1 MNFSVVQLLMALMMS
16 LSVGMSSAFAV
27 HLKKD
32 GTPDMRYKENRE
44 SSSSSSSSYSVPS
57 SSSSSEGRHLK
68 RDGTPDMR
76 YRENRGSTYTP
87 PAPVEQRRDPV
98 IYSRPSGPLKSD
110 GTPDM
115 RYKENRE
122 TYTPAPAPQRRDP
135 VVIYNRS
142 SGPLKQ
148 DGTPDMRYKENQQ
161 RYGSG
166 AERPSTTTPRS
177 QWQTGA
183 NGRYVDPRSGRPLN
197 NDGTYDMRSARNKDL
212 PYVSARVRIGVDNSA
227 QAEVRQSR
235 ARSSSRVVINNYY
248 TYINNTYIS
257 DSVVYGSWGY
267 QNRYYRDI
275 VWGAPVTYCTYS
287 CGWYTPSYWDVWI
300 NTYNYY
306 PSYYYTYRPVV
317 ISDADLAYGL
327 VSWLFVSAIEN
338 SYQQGRYDQAILD
351 DQQQEFYRE
360 SLQTQRPV
368 RSFRYSQAFLP
379 TEDFIEL
386 AKDISGADPRTV
398 QNFMD
403 GLENMT
409 SLLQERIRLGMNN
422 PNFTIQKNDIDV
434 RLAENHG
441 NVVVLLKGHI
451 DRRSPDGATYIARA
465 DFTGSIDL
473 RTSAS
478 RIFVVDSESQANPSS
493 TDLAMLESI
502 NQLVQEVD
510 AQLDRSNAAPAPAP
524 APKRWWQW

>member
-1 MNFSVVQLLMALMMS
+1 MTSSVVQFLMVLMMS
-16 LSVGMSSAFAV
+16 LSVGMTSAFAA

-44 SSSSSSSSYSVPS
+44 SSSSSSSSSSYSTPS
-57 SSSSSEGRHLK
+57 RPSYDSSGSDRHLK
-68 RDGTPDMR
+68 QDGTPDMR
-76 YRENRGSTYTP
+76 YRENRVERETYTP
-87 PAPVEQRRDPV
+87 TPTPRYE
-98 IYSRPSGPLKSD
+98 RPTGPLKRD

-115 RYKENRE
+115 RYKENRDSSYTAP
-122 TYTPAPAPQRRDP
+122 TYPQRHSDP
-135 VVIYNRS
+135 VVTT
-142 SGPLKQ
+142 GPLKQ
-148 DGTPDMRYKENQQ
+148 DGTPDMRYRANQQ

-177 QWQTGA
+177 QWATGA
-183 NGRYVDPRSGRPLN
+183 NGRYVDPQSGRPLN

-227 QAEVRQSR
+227 QADYRQSR
-235 ARSSSRVVINNYY
+235 ARSSSRIVINNYY
-248 TYINNTYIS
+248 TTINNTYIS

-275 VWGAPVTYCTYS
+275 VWGAPLTYCTYS
-287 CGWYTPSYWDVWI
+287 CAWYTPSYWDVWI

-327 VSWLFVSAIEN
+327 VSWLFVSALEN
-338 SYQQGRYDQAILD
+338 SYQNGRYDQAILD
-351 DQQQEFYRE
+351 SQQQEFYRE

-368 RSFRYSQAFLP
+368 RAFRYSQAFLP

-386 AKDISGADPRTV
+386 AKDISGADSRTI

-403 GLENMT
+403 GLENTT
-409 SLLQERIRLGMNN
+409 SLLEERIRLGMNN
-422 PNFTIQKNDIDV
+422 PNFAIQKNDIDV

-465 DFTGSIDL
+465 DFTASIDL
-473 RTSAS
+473 RTSAA
-478 RIFVVDSESQANPSS
+478 RVFVIDSESQATPSN
-493 TDLAMLESI
+493 TDLAALQSI

-510 AQLDRSNAAPAPAP
+510 AQLDRAVTAPTPAPA
-524 APKRWWQW
+524 KRWWQW